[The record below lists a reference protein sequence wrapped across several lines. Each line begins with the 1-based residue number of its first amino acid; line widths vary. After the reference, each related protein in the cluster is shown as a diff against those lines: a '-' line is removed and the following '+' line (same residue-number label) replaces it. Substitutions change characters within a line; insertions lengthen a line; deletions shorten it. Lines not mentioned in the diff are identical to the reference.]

1 MTLLHCAVYGT
12 AAVLVLMLLR
22 ALFRRHTPAWLWPLL
37 WILAGLRFLLPIGF
51 SLPFPMPEPIMAGE
65 TALQTFLTA
74 EIPVETVSETT
85 IPGLGPETETEESL
99 TAEEQAAHE
108 LWLEQSDRRLAEMQ
122 AERERKE
129 NMIRLRTL
137 LTRLWVLGSA
147 ITGGWFLIL
156 YLQLVRYVSAGT
168 PTDPTAILPP
178 LRRNIRFLQTDTA
191 DTPMTFGI
199 LHPVILLPDTIEE
212 EPPETRQIM
221 LLHEYCH
228 IRRLD
233 VLTKIFLLTVTAVH
247 WWNPAVWLL
256 LRTAGRDMEFACD
269 EAVVRQLNGDIRQ
282 YAEVLL
288 TAAERK
294 LSRRKN
300 HRPALP
306 FGESPLTARITALF
320 DRRRKPRW
328 LACLLLCAAVFGLVC
343 CAPARLEEPPEPP
356 GVDLLSAE
364 KAEESYMAAYAA
376 ARAEED
382 ALNAELAAHLEELR
396 HAAQLQENTLADL
409 EAQYTNTAELLQTLE
424 AELAQ
429 ILEKSSILLDAYN
442 DRLLSLAWL
451 REENNGFR
459 QSLIQLEENGLTP
472 GEVRQTEILLEKIR
486 QSDIEIAGKQS
497 EADTMQQ
504 QCDSM
509 AVSSEQC
516 KEKIA
521 ILQETLTQIREKI
534 ELTRA
539 QLNEIHARME
549 S

>member
-1 MTLLHCAVYGT
+1 MA
-12 AAVLVLMLLR
+12 R
-22 ALFRRHTPAWLWPLL
+22 
-37 WILAGLRFLLPIGF
+37 LPNAN
-51 SLPFPMPEPIMAGE
+51 SR
-65 TALQTFLTA
+65 
-74 EIPVETVSETT
+74 V
-85 IPGLGPETETEESL
+85 
-99 TAEEQAAHE
+99 
-108 LWLEQSDRRLAEMQ
+108 
-122 AERERKE
+122 
-129 NMIRLRTL
+129 IRLDLINVPTL
-137 LTRLWVLGSA
+137 NPDIPS
-147 ITGGWFLIL
+147 
-156 YLQLVRYVSAGT
+156 
-168 PTDPTAILPP
+168 
-178 LRRNIRFLQTDTA
+178 
-191 DTPMTFGI
+191 
-199 LHPVILLPDTIEE
+199 LLD
-212 EPPETRQIM
+212 
-221 LLHEYCH
+221 
-228 IRRLD
+228 
-233 VLTKIFLLTVTAVH
+233 
-247 WWNPAVWLL
+247 
-256 LRTAGRDMEFACD
+256 
-269 EAVVRQLNGDIRQ
+269 GDSRQ

-306 FGESPLTARITALF
+306 FGESPLTARITAMF

-328 LACLLLCAAVFGLVC
+328 LACLLLSTAVFGLVC
-343 CAPARLEEPPEPP
+343 CAPARLEEPPEQP
-356 GVDLLSAE
+356 GTDLLSAE

-409 EAQYTNTAELLQTLE
+409 EAQYINTAELLQTLE